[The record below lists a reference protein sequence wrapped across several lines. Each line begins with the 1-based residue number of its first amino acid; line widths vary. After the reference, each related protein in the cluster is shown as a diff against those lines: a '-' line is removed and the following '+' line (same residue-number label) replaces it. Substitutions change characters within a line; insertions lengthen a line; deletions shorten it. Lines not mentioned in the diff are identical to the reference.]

1 MTSRT
6 DIKALES
13 TNATRAASDRTKTG
27 AAHQLREILTTAA
40 ETMIDLGAATEY
52 QMVGIA
58 IQLCKASDF
67 LLTGGNAPQ
76 YGMTAKIMEQHT
88 AIIMAEDKVAA
99 SMAGSATLLDRETA
113 KLESM
118 EREQEA
124 VAIWH
129 QANCEAY
136 RRATGKEWTPTP
148 SKATTPRGPVAD
160 RLAKYL

>member
-1 MTSRT
+1 MTSKT
-6 DIKALES
+6 DTKALES
-13 TNATRAASDRTKTG
+13 TNATPAASDRTKTG
-27 AAHQLREILTTAA
+27 AAEQVREILTLAA

-58 IQLCKASDF
+58 MQLCKASDF
-67 LLTGGNAPQ
+67 LLTGGNAPE
-76 YGMTAKIMEQHT
+76 YGFNTKILEQLTAM
-88 AIIMAEDKVAA
+88 AMAEDKINAN
-99 SMAGSATLLDRETA
+99 MAGAHAIFDREAA
-113 KLESM
+113 KLERL

-148 SKATTPRGPVAD
+148 SANKTPRGTQAD